1 MVYMCGAHCGIHV
14 WYSVWTVCGRR
25 DQLEAV
31 SYLLLVMGQS
41 ELVEAGSG

>member
-25 DQLEAV
+25 DQLEADVV
-31 SYLLLVMGQS
+31 SFTGHGP
-41 ELVEAGSG
+41 E